1 MSARAAPPTLG
12 TARLVLRPFT
22 ADDAAA
28 VEPLVRAREVADT
41 TLTIPHPYPAGG
53 AAAWIG
59 GHAAAWEA
67 GARLVYALTA
77 RADGAI
83 VGAMGLAIVAEHRRA
98 ELGYWVG
105 VPWWNQGYATEAGHA
120 LLAHAFGPLA
130 LHRVQAHHF
139 TRNPASGRV
148 MQKLGMRHEGTHR
161 GAVLKWGRFEDL
173 ESYAVLAGDAR

>member
-1 MSARAAPPTLG
+1 MSARPAPFALG

-22 ADDAAA
+22 PDDAAA
-28 VEPLVRAREVADT
+28 VEPLVSAREVADT

-53 AAAWIG
+53 AASWIA

-67 GARLVYALTA
+67 GTRAVYAVVTREDA
-77 RADGAI
+77 AI
-83 VGAMGLAIVAEHRRA
+83 VGAIGLAIAAEHRRA

-105 VPWWNQGYATEAGHA
+105 VPHWNRGYATEAARA
-120 LLAHAFGPLA
+120 LVDHAFGPLA

-139 TRNPASGRV
+139 VRNPASGRV

-161 GAVLKWGRFEDL
+161 GAVLRWGRFEDL
-173 ESYAVLAGDAR
+173 ESYAVLATDAR

>member
-1 MSARAAPPTLG
+1 MSGAAAPPTLT
-12 TARLVLRPFT
+12 TARLLLRPF
-22 ADDAAA
+22 APDDAAA
-28 VEPLVRAREVADT
+28 VERLVSAREVADT

-53 AAAWIG
+53 AAAWIA

-67 GARLVYALTA
+67 GARLVYALAA

-83 VGAMGLAIVAEHRRA
+83 VGAMGLTIAAEHRRA

-105 VPWWNQGYATEAGHA
+105 VPWWNQGYATEAGRA

-139 TRNPASGRV
+139 VRNPASGRV

-173 ESYAVLAGDAR
+173 ESYAVLASDAR